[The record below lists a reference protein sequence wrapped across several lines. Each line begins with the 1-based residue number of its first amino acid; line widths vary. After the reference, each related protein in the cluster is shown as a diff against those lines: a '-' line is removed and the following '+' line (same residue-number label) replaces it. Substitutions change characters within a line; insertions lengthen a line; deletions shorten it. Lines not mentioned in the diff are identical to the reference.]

1 MEGRASRGVGAG
13 SSPPPCFVR
22 PSRRTRA
29 VPPRDSR
36 LAGSSSSS
44 TTSTSSFS
52 GPGENDDAARGT
64 TTTATTTLTEEALQG
79 RGDGRSKGRQKLF
92 TNISPVYDVL
102 NDALSLGLHRTWKRR
117 VVKLTECG
125 VGDTALDVCCG
136 SGDLAFLLARK
147 VGASGHVS
155 ALDFSANMLSYA
167 LQRSVSK
174 DLFRFTFDRRGGK
187 GGASTISWIHGDALD
202 LPFDDSSFDCVTI
215 GYGLRNVED
224 RERCLQEVRRVL
236 RPGKRAVILDFNSPD
251 ESGEGGRRSKAI
263 NTFRDA
269 CLDAFVVPVAT
280 ACGLREEY
288 AYLKPSIADYPTGE
302 DLVALARDEVGF
314 GEAEFQEI
322 AAGLMGALVLRK

>member
-52 GPGENDDAARGT
+52 GPGENDNAAR
-64 TTTATTTLTEEALQG
+64 ATTTLTEEALQG

-136 SGDLAFLLARK
+136 SGDLAFLLSRTGS
-147 VGASGHVS
+147 GA
-155 ALDFSANMLSYA
+155 
-167 LQRSVSK
+167 
-174 DLFRFTFDRRGGK
+174 
-187 GGASTISWIHGDALD
+187 
-202 LPFDDSSFDCVTI
+202 C
-215 GYGLRNVED
+215 
-224 RERCLQEVRRVL
+224 
-236 RPGKRAVILDFNSPD
+236 
-251 ESGEGGRRSKAI
+251 RRSG
-263 NTFRDA
+263 A
-269 CLDAFVVPVAT
+269 C
-280 ACGLREEY
+280 
-288 AYLKPSIADYPTGE
+288 
-302 DLVALARDEVGF
+302 
-314 GEAEFQEI
+314 
-322 AAGLMGALVLRK
+322 